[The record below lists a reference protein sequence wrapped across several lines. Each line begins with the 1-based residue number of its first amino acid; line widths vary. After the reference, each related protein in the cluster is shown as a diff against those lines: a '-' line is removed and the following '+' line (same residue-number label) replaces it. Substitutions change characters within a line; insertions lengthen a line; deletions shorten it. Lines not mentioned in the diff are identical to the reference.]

1 MTQPRGALRVALA
14 AAVFAAALALPAAAI
29 PQETAPAAPGGK
41 PWEEIVKLWK
51 GNLSEDFIRRRIE
64 STGVV
69 YHLSADDIVACK
81 AAGLPE
87 PVIEAML
94 ATEAKTAAA
103 PAAPT
108 APAAPRSAK
117 GAPQA
122 VAPAAPAPPPP
133 VVTAPVPPPPAP
145 AAASAAPSAI
155 PTPRADVPTA
165 AVEALPV
172 APPAPP
178 VVPPS
183 PGPAPAP
190 TPNLAAAANRSWE
203 GLARRRQGV
212 SLFRGRWDEGQLAFR
227 AETLSWTD
235 ADETKENV
243 SLAGKTIREQF
254 LVCLKGTASHPECF
268 EWGIRTDVGEYR
280 FRDSAWAGSESLK
293 PREIFEFFRAIYPS
307 LVSQEF
313 PADRKK

>member
-14 AAVFAAALALPAAAI
+14 ATAFAAALALPAAAI
-29 PQETAPAAPGGK
+29 PQESASAAPGTK
-41 PWEEIVKLWK
+41 LWEEIVKLWK

-64 STGVV
+64 SAGVV

-94 ATEAKTAAA
+94 ATEAKRAAA
-103 PAAPT
+103 PAP
-108 APAAPRSAK
+108 
-117 GAPQA
+117 
-122 VAPAAPAPPPP
+122 PPPP

-145 AAASAAPSAI
+145 AAASAAPSAV
-155 PTPRADVPTA
+155 PTPHTGAPTA
-165 AVEALPV
+165 AVEAPPV

-178 VVPPS
+178 VVAPS

-190 TPNLAAAANRSWE
+190 TPDLAAVADRSWE
-203 GLARRRQGV
+203 GLVRRREGV

-227 AETLSWTD
+227 AGTLSWTD

-243 SLAGKTIREQF
+243 SLAGRTIREQF

-280 FRDSAWAGSESLK
+280 FRDASWAGSESLK
-293 PREIFEFFRAIYPS
+293 PREIFEFFRAIYPA

-313 PADRKK
+313 QADRKK

>member
-1 MTQPRGALRVALA
+1 MTQPRGALRVAFA
-14 AAVFAAALALPAAAI
+14 AAAFAAALALPAAPI

-64 STGVV
+64 SAGVV

-87 PVIEAML
+87 PIIEAML
-94 ATEAKTAAA
+94 GTQTRTPA
-103 PAAPT
+103 PAAGAAVPASATPAPKAVPTPAPT
-108 APAAPRSAK
+108 AVAVPPPPAAA
-117 GAPQA
+117 APQA
-122 VAPAAPAPPPP
+122 VAPPP
-133 VVTAPVPPPPAP
+133 
-145 AAASAAPSAI
+145 PSAI
-155 PTPRADVPTA
+155 PAPHAGVPTA

-172 APPAPP
+172 AAPAPP
-178 VVPPS
+178 VLLPS

-190 TPNLAAAANRSWE
+190 TPNLAAAADRSWE
-203 GLARRRQGV
+203 GLVRRREGI

-227 AETLSWTD
+227 GETLSWTD
-235 ADETKENV
+235 ADEPKENV
-243 SLAGKTIREQF
+243 SLAGKTVREQF
-254 LVCLKGTASHPECF
+254 LVCLKGTAIHPECF

-280 FRDSAWAGSESLK
+280 FRDSSWAGSASLK

-313 PADRKK
+313 QADRKK